1 MQSPGNAPGDCTLQK
16 NSAYKM
22 DSKDTS
28 PANIPLQR
36 VLDALLDSDTP
47 LNPRYLYRLSDLEKS
62 EIIQLEA
69 VWPRVALWRRQALL
83 EDIEDLSEQD
93 SLLSFEA
100 LGRFAAGDEDP
111 RVRQLALET
120 LADYEETS
128 LARLF
133 IARLKDDPAP
143 NVRAAA
149 ASGLGRFV
157 YAGELDE
164 IPDRLR
170 QEIETLLLNTLRS
183 QDAPEVRRAALESM
197 GYSGRDE
204 MPDLIAQ
211 AFASEDRKWQ
221 ASALFAM
228 GRSATVQW
236 QPQIMR
242 MLESSFPSLRMEA
255 ARAAGEL
262 ELHDA
267 TPQLIEML
275 DDLDLG
281 ARQAAIW
288 SLSQL
293 GGQGVRQVLER
304 LAKHTDDEA
313 ELDLLE
319 EALENLAFNEGTQ
332 MMPLFN
338 FPKNEQG
345 EDDQP
350 ETLVE
355 DDDEGWY
362 EEIDLEDLDDDE
374 YADDDEDEFDDEYEA
389 D

>member
-1 MQSPGNAPGDCTLQK
+1 
-16 NSAYKM
+16 M

-28 PANIPLQR
+28 SANIPFQR
-36 VLDALLDSDTP
+36 VLEALLDSDTP

-62 EIIQLEA
+62 EILQLEA
-69 VWPRVALWRRQALL
+69 IWPRIALWRRQALL
-83 EDIEDLSEQD
+83 EDVEDLSEQD

-100 LGRFAAGDEDP
+100 LGRFAVGDDDP

-120 LADYEETS
+120 LADYEDTS
-128 LARLF
+128 LARVF

-149 ASGLGRFV
+149 ASALGRFV
-157 YAGELDE
+157 YAGELEE
-164 IPDRLR
+164 ISDRLR
-170 QEIETLLLNTLRS
+170 QEIETLLLNTLHS

-204 MPDLIAQ
+204 IPGLIAQ
-211 AFASEDRKWQ
+211 AFALNDRKWQ

-228 GRSATVQW
+228 GRSASEQW
-236 QPQIMR
+236 QPQIMG
-242 MLESSFPSLRMEA
+242 MLESGFPLLRTEA

-262 ELHDA
+262 ELRDA
-267 TPQLIEML
+267 APQLIEML
-275 DDLDLG
+275 DDPDLG

-304 LAKHTDDEA
+304 LAKHTDDEH

-319 EALENLAFNEGTQ
+319 EALENLAFNEGAQ
-332 MMPLFN
+332 MMPLFDL
-338 FPKNEQG
+338 PKNEAG
-345 EDDQP
+345 EEDEAP
-350 ETLVE
+350 ALVE

-362 EEIDLEDLDDDE
+362 EEIDLEDLDEDE
-374 YADDDEDEFDDEYEA
+374 YADDEEEDEFEDDEYEA

>member
-1 MQSPGNAPGDCTLQK
+1 
-16 NSAYKM
+16 M

-275 DDLDLG
+275 DDPDLG

-319 EALENLAFNEGTQ
+319 EALENLAFNEGAQ